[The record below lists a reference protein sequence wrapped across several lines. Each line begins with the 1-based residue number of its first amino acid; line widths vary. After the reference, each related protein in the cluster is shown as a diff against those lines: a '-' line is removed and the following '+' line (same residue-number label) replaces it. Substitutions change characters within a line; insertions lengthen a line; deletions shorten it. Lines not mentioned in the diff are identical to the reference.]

1 MGGAWLEG
9 EFLAEEPCYWLPPFK
24 APLKCHLLPKAL
36 LDPSL
41 ASWIRRRSWGAWLHP
56 PATGPGLAG
65 GSGSRAGCSSLV
77 LTVAECQKTP
87 GWGGVSTP
95 KGGLRGP
102 GDTLAGSCCPE
113 PDEHGRF

>member
-87 GWGGVSTP
+87 GWGVHSQGWPS
-95 KGGLRGP
+95 GP
-102 GDTLAGSCCPE
+102 WGHPGWELLPGA
-113 PDEHGRF
+113 